1 MSVESLVGVWPGLTM
16 PEAPA
21 DRPYTWINMVT
32 TIDGKIITGDRNE
45 DVHDLG
51 SDLDHATMKQIAA
64 PAGAVLIG
72 AGTLRSTPGLA
83 YRRMPLRLVATA
95 RGEVDPTHAFFTSDH
110 APAFVVTS
118 QLGASRLPAGLNV
131 LACGETETDWVA
143 VFAALR
149 NEMGVTHLL
158 VEGGSE
164 LNAALLKADLI
175 DELFMTLAPKIK
187 LGRDIPTYADGEPLT
202 RDAVQKYD
210 LIAHQMVENELFLR
224 YRRRWTA

>member
-1 MSVESLVGVWPGLTM
+1 MSDGLTGVWPDLTM

-32 TIDGKIITGDRNE
+32 TIDGKIITGDRDQ

-72 AGTLRSTPGLA
+72 AATLRATPGLR
-83 YRRMPLRLVATA
+83 YRHMPLRLVATV
-95 RGEVDPTHAFFTSDH
+95 RGDLDPDHAFFTSDH
-110 APAFVVTS
+110 APAYVVTS
-118 QLGASRLPAGLNV
+118 QAGAARLPVGLNV
-131 LACGETETDWVA
+131 LARGGTETDWAA
-143 VFAALR
+143 VFSALR
-149 NEMGVTHLL
+149 HELGISHLL

-187 LGRDIPTYADGEPLT
+187 LGRDVPTYADGEPLD
-202 RDAVQKYD
+202 RSAVQKYD
-210 LIAHQMVENELFLR
+210 LVAHQMVESELFLR
-224 YRRRWTA
+224 YRRRRPE